1 MLRAQ
6 VAAGQTASGEPWQ
19 HYDLGHGFCSYT
31 FFEQCPHRMACA
43 RCDSYTPKDSSKALL
58 LEAKDNLQRMLAVVP
73 LTDDERTAVDDGQ
86 TALDQLLDRLAD
98 VPTPAGPTPRHLGV
112 RATGT
117 LLPIVDVHQGEPR
130 RTTP

>member
-1 MLRAQ
+1 MMLRDQ
-6 VAAGQTASGEPWQ
+6 VADDQGQPLARRLLANSRPSSG
-19 HYDLGHGFCSYT
+19 G
-31 FFEQCPHRMACA
+31 
-43 RCDSYTPKDSSKALL
+43 
-58 LEAKDNLQRMLAVVP
+58 KDNLQRMLAVVP